1 MMPPLWL
8 QKLDAFSK
16 VAVAIFLE
24 AAPFL
29 LLGALISAVMSVYVD
44 PARLAK
50 LIPRNR
56 FFHSFIGVG
65 GGMVLPICECGS
77 VPVGRRLM
85 EKGVPPQ
92 LALTYMLAAPVIN
105 PLVLASTY
113 IAFRGDLSFVL
124 LRVVLVALPAL
135 ILGYAFA
142 GKEILSENDVQP
154 EHCGCADSGHT
165 CVGHGAKGFSAFP
178 AVLEIGAQEF
188 LYMGKFLIFG
198 CMAAAFFKVYLPWEL
213 LRLFETNLFTAVAL
227 MMFLAVLL
235 SVCSEADAFVAAS
248 FVSFPVAAQLSF
260 VALGPMVD
268 LKLIGMYY
276 AVFRTKAATA
286 LILVPVILI
295 YPLSIAVGIFM
306 R

>member
-1 MMPPLWL
+1 MPPLL
-8 QKLDAFSK
+8 FQKLDAFSRI
-16 VAVAIFLE
+16 AIAIFLE

-44 PARLAK
+44 QAGLAR

-56 FFHSFIGVG
+56 FFHSFIGLG
-65 GGMVLPICECGS
+65 GGMILPICECGS
-77 VPVGRRLM
+77 VPVAKRLM
-85 EKGVPPQ
+85 EKGVSPQ

-113 IAFRGDLSFVL
+113 IAFRGDLSLVL
-124 LRVVLVALPAL
+124 LRVLLVALPAL
-135 ILGYAFA
+135 VLGYVF
-142 GKEILSENDVQP
+142 GKGDVLAKNHVP
-154 EHCGCADSGHT
+154 IDHCHCGDIGHT
-165 CVGHGAKGFSAFP
+165 CAEHGPAGFSAIP
-178 AVLEIGAQEF
+178 AVLEIGAREF

-198 CMAAAFFKVYLPWEL
+198 CLAAAFFKVYLPWEV
-213 LRLFETNLFTAVAL
+213 LRLFETNLFSSVAL
-227 MMFLAVLL
+227 LMALAVLL

-276 AVFRTKAATA
+276 SVFRGNVATA
-286 LILVPVILI
+286 LILVPIIFI

>member
-1 MMPPLWL
+1 MPPIWF
-8 QKLDAFSK
+8 QRLDAFSRI
-16 VAVAIFLE
+16 AVAIFLE

-44 PARLAK
+44 PAKLAR

-56 FFHSFIGVG
+56 FFHAFIGLG
-65 GGMVLPICECGS
+65 GGMILPICECGS
-77 VPVGRRLM
+77 VPVARRLM
-85 EKGVPPQ
+85 EKGVSPQ
-92 LALTYMLAAPVIN
+92 FAVTYMLAAPVIN
-105 PLVLASTY
+105 PIVLVSTY
-113 IAFRGDLSFVL
+113 IAFRNDLFLVL
-124 LRVVLVALPAL
+124 LRALLVALPAL

-142 GKEILSENDVQP
+142 GKEILSKNDLQP
-154 EHCGCADSGHT
+154 EHCGCADTGHT
-165 CVGHGAKGFSAFP
+165 CVEHGAKEFSAIP
-178 AVLEIGAQEF
+178 AVLEVSAREF

-213 LRLFETNLFTAVAL
+213 LHLFETNLFTAVAL
-227 MMFLAVLL
+227 LMALAVLL
-235 SVCSEADAFVAAS
+235 SVCSEADAFVVAS

-276 AVFRTKAATA
+276 AVFRKNTATT
-286 LILVPVILI
+286 LILAPIVII
-295 YPLSIAVGIFM
+295 YPLSIALGLFM